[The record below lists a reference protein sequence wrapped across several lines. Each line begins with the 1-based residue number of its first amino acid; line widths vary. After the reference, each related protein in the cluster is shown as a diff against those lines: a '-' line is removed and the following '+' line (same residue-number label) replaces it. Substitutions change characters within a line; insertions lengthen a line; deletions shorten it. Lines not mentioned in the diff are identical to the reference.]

1 MLSHRSLLQQMM
13 IHDND
18 ALAAYLAN
26 EVNADLLLLISDV
39 DGVYNKPPG
48 SEDARLLHTFTPRH
62 AQPQASQEGIEFG
75 TKSSVGLGGME
86 SKVSSALWAL
96 EKGTS
101 VVICNGNQT
110 NAITSIVNG
119 KRIGT
124 FFTLKDT
131 STVNVEQLADKGKQ
145 CLLNKSCRR

>member
-1 MLSHRSLLQQMM
+1 MM

-18 ALAAYLAN
+18 ALAAFLAR
-26 EVNADLLLLISDV
+26 EVNADLLVLISDV

-48 SEDARLLHTFTPRH
+48 SDDSRLLHTFTPKH
-62 AQPQASQEGIEFG
+62 AQPQAGPEGIEFG
-75 TKSSVGLGGME
+75 SKSSVGLGGME

-96 EKGTS
+96 ERGTS
-101 VVICNGNQT
+101 VVICNGNQA

-131 STVNVEQLADKGKQ
+131 CSMNVEQLADKG
-145 CLLNKSCRR
+145 R

>member
-1 MLSHRSLLQQMM
+1 MM

-26 EVNADLLLLISDV
+26 EVNADLLVLISDV

-48 SEDARLLHTFTPRH
+48 SEDARLLHTFTPKP
-62 AQPQASQEGIEFG
+62 AQTSQDGIEFG

-101 VVICNGNQT
+101 VVICNGNQA
-110 NAITSIVNG
+110 NAITSIVDG

-131 STVNVEQLADKGKQ
+131 SSSVNVEQLADKGKQ
-145 CLLNKSCRR
+145 IPWKITGV

>member
-1 MLSHRSLLQQMM
+1 M

-18 ALAAYLAN
+18 ALAAFLAQ
-26 EVNADLLLLISDV
+26 EVNADLLILISDV

-62 AQPQASQEGIEFG
+62 AQPQASPEGIEFG
-75 TKSSVGLGGME
+75 SKSSVGLGGME

-96 EKGTS
+96 ERGTS
-101 VVICNGNQT
+101 VVICNGNQA
-110 NAITSIVNG
+110 NAIASITNG

-131 STVNVEQLADKGKQ
+131 SVNVEQLADKG
-145 CLLNKSCRR
+145 R

>member
-1 MLSHRSLLQQMM
+1 M

-18 ALAAYLAN
+18 ALAAYLAT
-26 EVNADLLLLISDV
+26 EVNADLLVLMSDV

-48 SEDARLLHTFTPRH
+48 SEDARLLHTFTPK
-62 AQPQASQEGIEFG
+62 QLQTTKQNQDNKIEFG
-75 TKSSVGLGGME
+75 SKSTVGLGGME

-110 NAITSIVNG
+110 NAIKSILNG
-119 KRIGT
+119 KKIGT

-131 STVNVEQLADKGKQ
+131 QSINVEQLADKG
-145 CLLNKSCRR
+145 NF